1 MTESE
6 DRVSVC
12 HQLQPLSFDEHL
24 VSQLNIEKRP
34 TVGDS
39 LLATTTDILEVRSDV
54 CGSRE
59 DSVTEDGETRK
70 TVAHN
75 VGAACLHHWQ
85 DGLQETAADASVEK
99 QADQSS
105 AEQLVSLTDIINNP
119 EYDCA
124 PLLYVLD
131 TGIVEQELKN
141 SGSRSLE
148 ENESCRLQAANC
160 EDVIDGPPSCTERP
174 RGVFTDTSIYQQ
186 STVTVGLPCTINVG
200 EYSSSY
206 STLAAAARPPSVTDD
221 WSSLPVKSVVG
232 GFTEVPAVERAS
244 GHDTTQCSSLP
255 LTIPASSVLSYPTH
269 LPSSTS
275 KQMAVAQSI
284 VHPGA
289 AYCLETAGA
298 TFEKQ
303 AVTEVDENNDGPIAE
318 MSKSSDMAQKSQI
331 AALQLKSTP
340 VHLQTVSIGHILKS
354 ILPSSVANDRL
365 MPSAVPTRDRIL
377 SVMSPVGH
385 ITGTMNDLSI
395 DNSHH
400 PVLRSLLMEVP
411 APPIAGRDQVTL
423 FLQVL
428 CTPDSIK

>member
-119 EYDCA
+119 EYNCA
-124 PLLYVLD
+124 PLLDVLD
-131 TGIVEQELKN
+131 TGIVEQELKK
-141 SGSRSLE
+141 
-148 ENESCRLQAANC
+148 NC

-186 STVTVGLPCTINVG
+186 STVTVGLPRTINVG

-340 VHLQTVSIGHILKS
+340 VHLQTVSNGHILKS

-377 SVMSPVGH
+377 SVLSPVGH